1 LSPLAAALWSHAME
15 SNHTGGCLCGAVRF
29 RIGADPLL
37 ARLCWCRLCQSLAA
51 GNATVN
57 LVFPSDQ
64 VEVDGEVRWYESVAE
79 SGNAMARGFCPTC
92 GTPIFSKTEAR
103 PHIVI
108 VRAGALD
115 DPELLPPQ
123 GTIWTD
129 EAPAWAHIDPDLP
142 QFPGQPPPAT

>member
-1 LSPLAAALWSHAME
+1 ME

-129 EAPAWAHIDPDLP
+129 EAPAWAHVDPELP
-142 QFPGQPPPAT
+142 QFPRQPPPVI